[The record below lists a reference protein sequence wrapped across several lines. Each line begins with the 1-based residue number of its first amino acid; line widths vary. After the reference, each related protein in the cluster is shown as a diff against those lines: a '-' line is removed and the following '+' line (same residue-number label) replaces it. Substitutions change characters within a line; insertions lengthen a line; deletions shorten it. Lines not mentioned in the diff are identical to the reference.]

1 MPRLKLSKPKIA
13 IYSGEIPS
21 TTFIERLI
29 KGVADNGCQVYV
41 FGSITKKTAYKSP
54 NTHVVG
60 YSQSKID
67 KAYHLLKFS
76 LLLFLFKN
84 KAKQTLDVFIKS
96 HSKNT
101 TLYKLKYY
109 PVLWCQPD
117 IFHIQ
122 WAKSIGDWMWLQQ
135 FGTKIIV
142 SLRGAHINYS
152 PITIPEVAHMYQDH
166 FPKVNAFHAVS
177 KAIALEAQKYGA
189 SNDNIHVIYS
199 GLPSLELPLNKQ
211 KDTMLK
217 IISVGRSHW
226 VKAYNDAIDACY
238 ILKQLGITFEY
249 KIIGGKNSEEL
260 QFQITDL
267 QLIDHVELLSPLP
280 YKEVQEH
287 MMEADVLLV
296 SSVTEGIAN
305 VVLEAMQLGTL
316 VISTD
321 CGGMAEVIDDGI
333 NGFLVPTRQ
342 PEKIAETLK
351 NIVSLSREKKDMMID
366 VAKKAIANQH
376 TSIIMMEGM
385 IAMYE
390 KVMKHP

>member
-1 MPRLKLSKPKIA
+1 MPRLKFSKPKIA

-29 KGVADNGCQVYV
+29 KGVADNGYQVYV
-41 FGSITKKTAYKSP
+41 FGSITKKTVYKSP
-54 NTHVVG
+54 NIRVVG
-60 YSQSKID
+60 YSKSKIQ
-67 KAYHLLKFS
+67 KAYYLLKYS
-76 LLLFLFKN
+76 LLLYLFKN
-84 KAKQTLDVFIKS
+84 KAKQTLDVFINS

-189 SNDNIHVIYS
+189 SRDNIQVIYS
-199 GLPSLELPLNKQ
+199 GLLPLELTLNKQ
-211 KDTMLK
+211 KNTILK
-217 IISVGRSHW
+217 IVSVGRSHW
-226 VKAYNDAIDACY
+226 VKGYDDAVDACY
-238 ILKQLGITFEY
+238 ILKQSGIPFEY

-260 QFQITDL
+260 QFQVTDL
-267 QLIDHVELLSPLP
+267 QLVDHVQLLNQLP

-316 VISTD
+316 VVSTN
-321 CGGMAEVIDDGI
+321 CGGMAEVIKDGI
-333 NGFLVPTRQ
+333 NGFLVPIRQ

-351 NIVSLSREKKDMMID
+351 NIVSLSREEKDVMID
-366 VAKKAIANQH
+366 EAKKTIANQH
-376 TSIIMMEGM
+376 TSVRMVKGMMD
-385 IAMYE
+385 MYE
-390 KVMKHP
+390 KVMMHP